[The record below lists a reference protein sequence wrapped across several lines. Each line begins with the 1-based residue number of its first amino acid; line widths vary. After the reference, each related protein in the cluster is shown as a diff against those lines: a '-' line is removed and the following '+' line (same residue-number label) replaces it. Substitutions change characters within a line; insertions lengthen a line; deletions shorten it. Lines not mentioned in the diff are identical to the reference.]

1 MFSFPQIRLVD
12 RLQLLR
18 EDRLIPTDHIS
29 AEGDP
34 PQNITKY
41 RSNSRSQAKSGAS
54 PKTALVAVELC
65 YLEDALG
72 HLVSKLLR

>member
-18 EDRLIPTDHIS
+18 DDQLIPTDHIS

-34 PQNITKY
+34 PQNTTKY
-41 RSNSRSQAKSGAS
+41 RSKSRSQAKSATP
-54 PKTALVAVELC
+54 PKAALVAVEMSD
-65 YLEDALG
+65 LENALG
-72 HLVSKLLR
+72 HLVSKLLG